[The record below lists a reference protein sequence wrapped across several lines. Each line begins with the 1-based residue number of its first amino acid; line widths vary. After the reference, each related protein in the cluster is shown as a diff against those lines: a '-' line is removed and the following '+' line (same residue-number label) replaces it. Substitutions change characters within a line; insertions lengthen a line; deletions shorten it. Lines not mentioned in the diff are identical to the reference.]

1 MQQFDSKKDA
11 KDIQKSICKPVE
23 LNKLINIIVSRSNSQ
38 RQLILYSYENL
49 YKSSLINDVKP
60 LVTTNFFKL
69 FIALFHTSV
78 DYDCYQ
84 LREAVAGFGTDRDTL
99 IEILATRSN
108 VRIMDIKRR
117 YPELNNGK
125 ELTKEIESNT
135 SGNLRSILLKLL
147 ECGRPIHDSLDEVE
161 CQKCAKNLY
170 EAEKKKKGFEQEI
183 INMFT
188 EKSRKEFVRITQL
201 YYKIYGKTI
210 LEAIEHLF
218 SGDVKKVFKTIIYAL
233 LSPSEYFAYR
243 INKAIKGFLT
253 NNNVLIR
260 TLVSRDEIDIG
271 RIKKYYKQL
280 FKKDLYTEINE
291 NFTGDYRNLLLAL
304 VGK

>member
-1 MQQFDSKKDA
+1 MQQFEPKKDA

-49 YKSSLINDVKP
+49 YKSSLINDVKS

-117 YPELNNGK
+117 YPELNDGK
-125 ELTKEIESNT
+125 ELAKEIEGNT

-147 ECGRPIHDSLDEVE
+147 ECGRPINDSLDVTE
-161 CQKCAKNLY
+161 CQNCAKNLY

-188 EKSRKEFVRITQL
+188 EKSKKEFVCITQI

-210 LEAIEHLF
+210 LEAVEHLF

-291 NFTGDYRNLLLAL
+291 NFQGDYRNLLLAL
-304 VGK
+304 IGK